1 MEYCFSPLLI
11 LLIIVTLSNCEV
23 CSNLSIPLERS
34 YRYLTTASVG
44 ECITLNCIR
53 SDTAQW
59 KLNGTDISNAT
70 HYNINTTSGTLTI
83 QELRSTDTGN
93 YTCGSGSISL
103 IVQIP
108 DIVVTGQY
116 TNLTVGS
123 SVSINCTTMP
133 SIPNSVIKWHSS
145 LLNSNSNE
153 LIINPVMLSHTNQ
166 IFTCVMSSDLLAMSL
181 TESIT
186 ISVLDT
192 SVSSVTVQSLS
203 SYVIGDDVS
212 IVCTISLTNAIGP
225 DVSSLVMNWFK
236 DNEMITD
243 NIIINGSSSTFNS
256 TLTLTQ
262 VSPTDAGVYTC
273 NASINGSNN
282 VLSDSKDLCLQ
293 VPFYQ
298 SNDKYTDLPLGY
310 SARIQCMNLSSLN
323 EISIKWTDS
332 NGSFISNNNTL
343 ILPNVVPSLH
353 NTEYTCTAEVD
364 TNPVTCLPDSKMI
377 TIYVKRTY
385 VSSIVMSSQLS
396 ILINSTVKINCFI
409 ILNTSVGPGVQPNV
423 TWIHDVTD
431 ITHYSSLIR
440 DFEFDILFTSILTID
455 SIQVSDAGV
464 YHCNAGIDSNVTT
477 KSISVCVAVNETLP
491 LVTEELSLGQYYSV
505 DCITGP
511 VPTGV
516 SVSWLLTNGSIYSN
530 NNTLMIPSIL
540 PSHNNTQYNCTIM
553 IETNPSDCSTQLQVI
568 TFRVKATYINLVT
581 ITPSSIVS
589 FTNSSVLLTCTINLN
604 TGIGPDTSF
613 VSHYWYQYSIDISNR
628 STQLMINGDS
638 KSLVTTLNITS
649 IQLSDAGVYQC
660 GASTDGNTNVRS
672 NQSDFCVKVP
682 IINIYFDADLR
693 LGDVK
698 EYDCTLGYNYNKS
711 EVIASWDEYAS
722 NKVFANPLILTVD
735 QSINNTVYICN
746 LLIIKNPFN
755 CPFQQGNVSV
765 TVKDTFIMRLMINTV
780 HLNLSNTFQHLDCHI
795 TTNTDIN
802 TTNTDINSIVNV
814 SWYRDNG
821 NENRLVSDSEGVSI
835 LPIVSVTY
843 TSFNSTLRFSP
854 ITSSTP
860 VSTLGNYT
868 CVAWIGGQSVRIK
881 TSNNVQVTMKIN
893 NSRDVVSM
901 SLLNEYT
908 AGDSF
913 NATCM
918 ITAHQLSPPIASKAT
933 INIIH
938 NSSIIRSGVADI
950 GTTGSHKRS
959 LNIPFTNLKLSRSGE
974 YMCHYIRSNNSF
986 VQPSD
991 VKSTATELNI
1001 RIPIDSTSL
1010 VLKPTESYY
1019 EAGNNITLSCKVTK
1033 PNSPLVDTVVN
1044 MKWSSNTNISQ
1055 QYSIHPY
1062 SSYFNHILTNIKL
1075 SEAGEY
1081 SCTYYLNSTTN
1092 NPYIVP
1098 SDVRTGVT
1106 NVIIRIPNG
1115 NNPSI
1120 TPLSS
1125 YYNVG
1130 NSISLICSVT
1140 YPHSPLI
1147 DIATNVNIQW
1157 LNSSNHTLHSYTG
1170 INNNT
1175 EHTIS
1180 YTINNVSLSDAGEY
1194 TCQYNVSST
1203 DSSFVL
1209 SSGYMTASTNVSIQI
1224 PNNKVP
1230 VITLIPHQSVYD
1242 AGSDITLSCSVTYP
1256 YSSFIDVDTNLTLQW
1271 FNSSNHTLNSSTI
1284 INDNNGH
1291 TLTYTISNAR
1301 LSDAGLYTCSFF
1313 INSVPHIVTSD
1324 TTMNSIIIS
1333 IKIPSAVNPSITQLN
1348 SYYTVGDSISLIC
1361 SVTYP
1366 HSPLIDIATN
1376 VNIQWLDSSNHTLHS
1391 YTGINNNTEHTIS
1404 YTINNVS
1411 LSDAGQYT
1419 CQYNISST
1427 NHSFVLPSDNIRAS
1441 VNVTVNAPNGVSPLI
1456 TQFKPYYS
1464 VGDSISLIC
1473 SVIYPD
1479 SPLIDI
1485 ATNVNIQWLF
1495 SSNHTLHSYTGIN
1508 NNTEHTISY
1517 TINNVSLSDA
1527 GQYTCQYN
1535 ISSTNHSFVLPSDN
1549 MRTSTNVSVKIPND
1563 KVPVINLIPHQ
1574 SVYDAGSD
1582 ITLSC
1587 SVTYPYSS
1595 YIDFNTNL
1603 TLQWFNSSNHTLNSS
1618 TITNDYNGHTLTY
1631 TISNARLSDAGQY
1644 TCSFFINTKSTPYI
1658 VTSNS
1663 TANFITINITIPNV
1677 ITPYILVH
1685 PSKSYYNVND
1695 NITLSCTIHYPT
1707 NHLIDVN
1714 ATVNIQWLNYN
1725 YSLDSYRYELNDHS
1739 EYSFNYTISSLKL
1752 PDAGQYT
1759 CSFFINATMSTS
1771 ITRSRTNYNFTSI
1784 IVKIPNGEGPSVT
1797 QLKPYYRV
1805 GDNINLI
1812 CSATYPS
1819 HITTNVNIQ
1828 WLNSSNHILHSYTG
1842 INNNTEH
1849 TISYTINNVSLSD
1862 AGQYTCQ
1869 YSISSTN
1876 HSFVLPSDNMRT
1888 SVNVTVN
1895 GTVKPPKLIVI
1906 SSFSLILSWSPPTTH
1921 QSIPIIGYNYTCI
1934 GIN

>member
-1 MEYCFSPLLI
+1 
-11 LLIIVTLSNCEV
+11 
-23 CSNLSIPLERS
+23 
-34 YRYLTTASVG
+34 
-44 ECITLNCIR
+44 
-53 SDTAQW
+53 
-59 KLNGTDISNAT
+59 
-70 HYNINTTSGTLTI
+70 
-83 QELRSTDTGN
+83 
-93 YTCGSGSISL
+93 
-103 IVQIP
+103 
-108 DIVVTGQY
+108 
-116 TNLTVGS
+116 
-123 SVSINCTTMP
+123 
-133 SIPNSVIKWHSS
+133 
-145 LLNSNSNE
+145 
-153 LIINPVMLSHTNQ
+153 
-166 IFTCVMSSDLLAMSL
+166 
-181 TESIT
+181 
-186 ISVLDT
+186 
-192 SVSSVTVQSLS
+192 
-203 SYVIGDDVS
+203 
-212 IVCTISLTNAIGP
+212 
-225 DVSSLVMNWFK
+225 
-236 DNEMITD
+236 
-243 NIIINGSSSTFNS
+243 
-256 TLTLTQ
+256 
-262 VSPTDAGVYTC
+262 
-273 NASINGSNN
+273 
-282 VLSDSKDLCLQ
+282 
-293 VPFYQ
+293 
-298 SNDKYTDLPLGY
+298 
-310 SARIQCMNLSSLN
+310 
-323 EISIKWTDS
+323 
-332 NGSFISNNNTL
+332 
-343 ILPNVVPSLH
+343 
-353 NTEYTCTAEVD
+353 
-364 TNPVTCLPDSKMI
+364 
-377 TIYVKRTY
+377 
-385 VSSIVMSSQLS
+385 
-396 ILINSTVKINCFI
+396 
-409 ILNTSVGPGVQPNV
+409 
-423 TWIHDVTD
+423 
-431 ITHYSSLIR
+431 
-440 DFEFDILFTSILTID
+440 
-455 SIQVSDAGV
+455 
-464 YHCNAGIDSNVTT
+464 
-477 KSISVCVAVNETLP
+477 
-491 LVTEELSLGQYYSV
+491 
-505 DCITGP
+505 
-511 VPTGV
+511 
-516 SVSWLLTNGSIYSN
+516 
-530 NNTLMIPSIL
+530 
-540 PSHNNTQYNCTIM
+540 
-553 IETNPSDCSTQLQVI
+553 
-568 TFRVKATYINLVT
+568 
-581 ITPSSIVS
+581 
-589 FTNSSVLLTCTINLN
+589 
-604 TGIGPDTSF
+604 
-613 VSHYWYQYSIDISNR
+613 
-628 STQLMINGDS
+628 
-638 KSLVTTLNITS
+638 
-649 IQLSDAGVYQC
+649 
-660 GASTDGNTNVRS
+660 
-672 NQSDFCVKVP
+672 
-682 IINIYFDADLR
+682 
-693 LGDVK
+693 
-698 EYDCTLGYNYNKS
+698 
-711 EVIASWDEYAS
+711 
-722 NKVFANPLILTVD
+722 
-735 QSINNTVYICN
+735 
-746 LLIIKNPFN
+746 
-755 CPFQQGNVSV
+755 
-765 TVKDTFIMRLMINTV
+765 MINTV

-1333 IKIPSAVNPSITQLN
+1333 IKSKKSDTVQWKLN
-1348 SYYTVGDSISLIC
+1348 GTNISNDTYY
-1361 SVTYP
+1361 
-1366 HSPLIDIATN
+1366 
-1376 VNIQWLDSSNHTLHS
+1376 NINTTSGTLTIQEVRS
-1391 YTGINNNTEHTIS
+1391 TDTGN
-1404 YTINNVS
+1404 
-1411 LSDAGQYT
+1411 YT
-1419 CQYNISST
+1419 CGS
-1427 NHSFVLPSDNIRAS
+1427 
-1441 VNVTVNAPNGVSPLI
+1441 G
-1456 TQFKPYYS
+1456 
-1464 VGDSISLIC
+1464 SI
-1473 SVIYPD
+1473 
-1479 SPLIDI
+1479 
-1485 ATNVNIQWLF
+1485 
-1495 SSNHTLHSYTGIN
+1495 
-1508 NNTEHTISY
+1508 
-1517 TINNVSLSDA
+1517 
-1527 GQYTCQYN
+1527 
-1535 ISSTNHSFVLPSDN
+1535 
-1549 MRTSTNVSVKIPND
+1549 
-1563 KVPVINLIPHQ
+1563 
-1574 SVYDAGSD
+1574 
-1582 ITLSC
+1582 
-1587 SVTYPYSS
+1587 
-1595 YIDFNTNL
+1595 
-1603 TLQWFNSSNHTLNSS
+1603 
-1618 TITNDYNGHTLTY
+1618 
-1631 TISNARLSDAGQY
+1631 
-1644 TCSFFINTKSTPYI
+1644 
-1658 VTSNS
+1658 
-1663 TANFITINITIPNV
+1663 
-1677 ITPYILVH
+1677 
-1685 PSKSYYNVND
+1685 
-1695 NITLSCTIHYPT
+1695 
-1707 NHLIDVN
+1707 
-1714 ATVNIQWLNYN
+1714 
-1725 YSLDSYRYELNDHS
+1725 
-1739 EYSFNYTISSLKL
+1739 
-1752 PDAGQYT
+1752 
-1759 CSFFINATMSTS
+1759 
-1771 ITRSRTNYNFTSI
+1771 SI
-1784 IVKIPNGEGPSVT
+1784 IVKIPDINVTGQYTDLTVGSSASINCTTMPSIPNSVIKWDPSSFNTDSNELIINPVMLSHNNNTFTCVVSSNLLAMNLTKSITISVLDTSVSSVTVQSLSSYVIGDDVSIVCTISLTNAIGPNVSSLVVNWFKNNEMITDDIINTGSSSTFNSTLTLTQVSPTVAGVYTCNASINGSNIVLSDSKPLCIKVNKTLPSVT
-1797 QLKPYYRV
+1797 EELSPGQYYSI
-1805 GDNINLI
+1805 D
-1812 CSATYPS
+1812 C
-1819 HITTNVNIQ
+1819 ITGPVPTGVSVSWLLTNGSIY
-1828 WLNSSNHILHSYTG
+1828 S
-1842 INNNTEH
+1842 NNNTIMIPSILPSHNNNTQYICRIMIE
-1849 TISYTINNVSLSD
+1849 TNPSDCSTQSQVITFRIKAIYISSVTVVPTSIFSSIKSTAVLTCTVNLNTGIGPDTSFISHYWYQYSTDISNRSTPLMINDDSKSLVTTLNITSVQLFD
-1862 AGQYTCQ
+1862 AGVIIIANQ
-1869 YSISSTN
+1869 
-1876 HSFVLPSDNMRT
+1876 
-1888 SVNVTVN
+1888 
-1895 GTVKPPKLIVI
+1895 KL
-1906 SSFSLILSWSPPTTH
+1906 L
-1921 QSIPIIGYNYTCI
+1921 
-1934 GIN
+1934 